1 MELPTE
7 KLSSGALGFG
17 LCHRWKCEESFQE
30 ATTRRLQFLFMSL
43 YLELGKKI
51 GLPQPPKLKSW
62 KGKKELISPIQ
73 FDDSPN
79 YKLHLVPGFA
89 LATFDYTGLPMLIYK
104 PIYSTSQ
111 KKKKHI
117 STVDSS
123 EMFLPFFPGKDRTAC
138 TGSQPTGA
146 FIFRFSRVSFS
157 IVARCL
163 RMVPGGSKKSADRS
177 IGDGAMGRFFK
188 MADAKIKGKIWEK
201 MGKSS
206 N

>member
-111 KKKKHI
+111 KKKKTYLYRRQLRNVP
-117 STVDSS
+117 S
-123 EMFLPFFPGKDRTAC
+123 F
-138 TGSQPTGA
+138 
-146 FIFRFSRVSFS
+146 FSRQGSNS
-157 IVARCL
+157 LHRIAAHRGLHLPILARELLDRGALLADGAWWIQEIC
-163 RMVPGGSKKSADRS
+163 GSVNRRW
-177 IGDGAMGRFFK
+177 GDGAIFQDG
-188 MADAKIKGKIWEK
+188 
-201 MGKSS
+201 
-206 N
+206 